1 MSMRR
6 FYGKLRAVTSP
17 YERALLERFL
27 RAEAMAMWAVKSAQ
41 ASDVPPGALAFLK
54 KHEEEEA
61 EHLAKFEKELGV
73 APREKTALPRV
84 PRQWHA
90 LCVQLYGYESLG
102 LEFAKLLAD
111 VRPDLAHILEDE
123 KAHVGFFERE
133 VRKVLDA
140 GGRTSVDARD
150 FAKTWLRK
158 VPKTVD
164 RYVSGLGRDGL
175 RDQILAA
182 IEARFRDVGLLSA
195 G

>member
-1 MSMRR
+1 M
-6 FYGKLRAVTSP
+6 LRAVTSP

-27 RAEAMAMWAVKSAQ
+27 RAEAMAMWAVRSAQ

-61 EHLAKFEKELGV
+61 EHLAKFESELGV
-73 APREKTALPRV
+73 APREKAVLPRV
-84 PRQWHA
+84 PKQWHA
-90 LCVQLYGYESLG
+90 LCVQLYGYECLG

-123 KAHVGFFERE
+123 KSHVGFFERE

-140 GGRTSVDARD
+140 GGRTAVDARA
-150 FAKTWLRK
+150 FADTLLRK
-158 VPKTVD
+158 LPKTVE

-175 RDQILAA
+175 REGILAE
-182 IEARFRDVGLLSA
+182 IEARFRDVGLLAAAPSRP

>member
-1 MSMRR
+1 M
-6 FYGKLRAVTSP
+6 TSP

-27 RAEAMAMWAVKSAQ
+27 RAEAMAMWAVRAAQ
-41 ASDVPPGALAFLK
+41 ASDVPPGALAFLR

-73 APREKTALPRV
+73 APREKAVLPRV
-84 PRQWHA
+84 PKQWHA

-123 KAHVGFFERE
+123 KTHVGFFERE

-140 GGRTSVDARD
+140 GGRTAVDARD
-150 FAKTWLRK
+150 FAKTWIRK
-158 VPKTVD
+158 VPKTVE
-164 RYVSGLGRDGL
+164 RYVSGLERDGL
-175 RDQILAA
+175 RDDILAA

-195 G
+195 ASRTPG

>member
-1 MSMRR
+1 
-6 FYGKLRAVTSP
+6 VTSP

-27 RAEAMAMWAVKSAQ
+27 RAEAMAMWAVKAAQ
-41 ASDVPPGALAFLK
+41 SSDIPPGALAFLK

-73 APREKTALPRV
+73 APREKTVLPRV
-84 PRQWHA
+84 PKQWHA

-123 KAHVGFFERE
+123 KTHVGFFERE
-133 VRKVLDA
+133 VKKVLDA
-140 GGRTSVDARD
+140 GGRTAVDARD

-158 VPKTVD
+158 VPKTVE

-175 RDQILAA
+175 GADILAA
-182 IEARFRDVGLLSA
+182 IEARFRDVGLLAAASRTP